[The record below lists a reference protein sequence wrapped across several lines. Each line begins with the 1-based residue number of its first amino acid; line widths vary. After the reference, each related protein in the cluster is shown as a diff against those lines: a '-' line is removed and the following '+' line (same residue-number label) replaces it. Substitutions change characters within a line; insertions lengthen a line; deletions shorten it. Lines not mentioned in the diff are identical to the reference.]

1 MTFLM
6 WKLSLQAFTT
16 VNPEPQGGR
25 FARVD
30 SAKRLQSSPHLTGMS
45 SAVIAGWAEPE
56 KTGDKS

>member
-1 MTFLM
+1 
-6 WKLSLQAFTT
+6 LSLQAFTT